1 MTQTTLRA
9 VTLKTV
15 ANYTQAAERA
25 LGAYRSGGHRLISA
39 LQRGVDR
46 AAKQGSERLA
56 PRLANALRR
65 ASGNVGGLAAKGL
78 DAVSRRTEQAIGLGS
93 TNMTTQLGRVA
104 DLVDGVDNRVLA
116 SGVQAAVRLSLPG
129 AKAALALSRRVAA
142 GADKLAGMAQNTA
155 EKSAHNTA
163 HNKAHNTAQKA
174 VPRTPAPSASKAPAK
189 SASKAAA
196 GRRAASVAAAVD
208 APVKAAVRRA
218 ASTVKRASKAV
229 APVIAEA
236 SATVKAKAT
245 PKARAKV
252 AGKAAATPAKAARAR
267 RPVRVAAAPADAT
280 SAA

>member
-15 ANYTQAAERA
+15 ANYTEAAERA

-142 GADKLAGMAQNTA
+142 GADKLAGFAEDTA
-155 EKSAHNTA
+155 EKSAQKSTHKSAHNTA
-163 HNKAHNTAQKA
+163 HNT
-174 VPRTPAPSASKAPAK
+174 ASKAPAQ
-189 SASKAAA
+189 SAGKAAA

-208 APVKAAVRRA
+208 APVKAVVRRA

-252 AGKAAATPAKAARAR
+252 AGKAAATPAKAARVR

>member
-15 ANYTQAAERA
+15 ANYTEAAERA

-39 LQRGVDR
+39 MQRGVDR

-116 SGVQAAVRLSLPG
+116 SGVHAAVRLSLPG

-142 GADKLAGMAQNTA
+142 GADKLAGIAQNPA
-155 EKSAHNTA
+155 EKSAHQSA
-163 HNKAHNTAQKA
+163 HSTAQK
-174 VPRTPAPSASKAPAK
+174 TASKTPAK

-208 APVKAAVRRA
+208 APVKAAVQRA

-236 SATVKAKAT
+236 SATVKAKAKAT

-252 AGKAAATPAKAARAR
+252 AGKAAATPAKAARVR
-267 RPVRVAAAPADAT
+267 RPVRVAAAPADAA

>member
-15 ANYTQAAERA
+15 ANYTEAAERA

-116 SGVQAAVRLSLPG
+116 SGVHAAVRLSLPG

-142 GADKLAGMAQNTA
+142 GADKLAGFAEDTA
-155 EKSAHNTA
+155 EKSAQKSTHKSAHNTA
-163 HNKAHNTAQKA
+163 HNT
-174 VPRTPAPSASKAPAK
+174 ASKAPAQ
-189 SASKAAA
+189 SVSSKAAA
-196 GRRAASVAAAVD
+196 GRRAASVAAAMD
-208 APVKAAVRRA
+208 APVKAVVRRA

-236 SATVKAKAT
+236 SATVKAKAKAT

-267 RPVRVAAAPADAT
+267 RPVRVAAAPADAA

>member
-15 ANYTQAAERA
+15 ANYTEAAERA

-142 GADKLAGMAQNTA
+142 GADKLAGFAEDTA
-155 EKSAHNTA
+155 EKSAQKSTHKSAHNTA
-163 HNKAHNTAQKA
+163 HNT
-174 VPRTPAPSASKAPAK
+174 ASKAPAQ
-189 SASKAAA
+189 SVSSKAAA

-245 PKARAKV
+245 PKARAKL
-252 AGKAAATPAKAARAR
+252 AGKAAATPAKAARVR

>member
-15 ANYTQAAERA
+15 ANYTEAAERA

-104 DLVDGVDNRVLA
+104 DLVDGVDNRMLA

-142 GADKLAGMAQNTA
+142 GADKLAGFAEDTA
-155 EKSAHNTA
+155 EKSAQKSTHNTA
-163 HNKAHNTAQKA
+163 HNT
-174 VPRTPAPSASKAPAK
+174 ASKAPAQ
-189 SASKAAA
+189 SAGKAAA

-208 APVKAAVRRA
+208 APVKAVVRRA

-267 RPVRVAAAPADAT
+267 RPVRVAAAPADAA

>member
-15 ANYTQAAERA
+15 ANYTEAAERA

-104 DLVDGVDNRVLA
+104 DLVDGVDNRMLA

-142 GADKLAGMAQNTA
+142 GADKLAGFAEDTA
-155 EKSAHNTA
+155 EKSAQKSTHNTA
-163 HNKAHNTAQKA
+163 HNT
-174 VPRTPAPSASKAPAK
+174 ASKAPAQ
-189 SASKAAA
+189 SAGKAAA

-208 APVKAAVRRA
+208 VPVKAVVRRA

-267 RPVRVAAAPADAT
+267 RPVRVAAAPVDAT